1 MKKVLITGGAGT
13 IGKAFIKRYKSYEIG
28 KQDKFK
34 FYNMSRNE
42 ASQAQL
48 KREFPYI
55 ENHIGCIEDI
65 GSVYRVFDKVRPD
78 IVIHTAAMK
87 HIDIIEHEPI
97 QACNINVVGSLNI
110 ISASI
115 KYNVPITVAVS
126 TDKACSSES
135 VYGDTKHLMERCFMD
150 ANGEDIRFSC
160 CRFANVAHSNGS
172 VLPFWL
178 GLKEKGLPLKLTD
191 PKMNR
196 LIFTQKDAAEL
207 IMKTITYTETYGGGF
222 VGSTKM
228 KTTNMLDLAK
238 VISKDIEIV
247 GKRAGEKVDEDLI
260 SEKELPYT
268 YVRGDYIMIRE
279 EENCGKI
286 SCGLLNRLEHPY
298 NSSTADVMTKD
309 EMKKLIEDVE

>member
-1 MKKVLITGGAGT
+1 MKRVLITGGAGT
-13 IGKAFIKRYKSYEIG
+13 IGRAFIKRY
-28 KQDKFK
+28 QDKYK

-42 ASQAQL
+42 SSQAQL
-48 KREFPYI
+48 KKEFPESVNY
-55 ENHIGCIEDI
+55 IGCVEDI
-65 GSVYRVFDKVRPD
+65 GSVYRIFESVRPD
-78 IVIHTAAMK
+78 IVIHAAAMK

-110 ISASI
+110 ISASN
-115 KYNVPITVAVS
+115 KYNVPITIAVS
-126 TDKACSSES
+126 TDKACSSGS
-135 VYGDTKHLMERCFMD
+135 VYGDTKHLMERCFMN
-150 ANGEDIRFSC
+150 ANGEGVRFSS

-191 PKMNR
+191 PEMNR
-196 LIFTQKDAAEL
+196 LIFTQRDAAEL
-207 IMKTITYTETYGGGF
+207 IMKTIKYTELFGGGF

-238 VISKDIEIV
+238 TISKDIEIV
-247 GKRAGEKVDEDLI
+247 GKRDGEKVNEDLI

-268 YVRGDYIMIRE
+268 YVRGDYIMIKQ
-279 EENCGKI
+279 EENCGKS

-298 NSSTADVMTKD
+298 NSFTADRMTKK
-309 EMKKLIEDVE
+309 EMENLVWNTK